1 LETKFVVVFPGI
13 FLQSI
18 DCSKVLEVFRQ
29 IHKDKYVIKLR
40 ESVNWKEQ
48 SFLFEFSKNFIEQA
62 YKGYKQKGEKEFER
76 AKSIELIFV
85 QSYEAKL
92 IHVGVLYIRVN
103 IPDEWDNFRKQL
115 AENELR
121 FQFYHV
127 AKNLFNV
134 IQQLDKL
141 EPTEFK
147 KFYTYLGVDGMEG
160 LARKFTREL
169 KQSFAENLIR
179 LHDLLENFRQS
190 LGTTKLFQF
199 TILQKHKAFKLLMEF
214 RSKRIDEYEMLIEKE
229 FISLLRRVLTEDT
242 SIHIPLSLAQEGLML
257 HEKIGEGLER
267 LREIFSSQLEISSTF
282 FEVIG
287 LTITL
292 TGIAFSILPPTS
304 STTLVLPISIVFLW
318 ELVSLLN
325 YSMGSMVEREL
336 RSLISH
342 SKVYR

>member
-1 LETKFVVVFPGI
+1 LETQFVAVFPGV

-18 DCSKVLEVFRQ
+18 DCSKVLEVFQQ

-40 ESVNWKEQ
+40 QPVNWKEQ
-48 SFLFEFSKNFIEQA
+48 SFLFEFSKNFIKEA
-62 YKGYKQKGEKEFER
+62 YTGYRQKGEREFER
-76 AKSIELIFV
+76 AKSIELIFI

-92 IHVGVLYIRVN
+92 IHVGVIYIRVS

-134 IQQLDKL
+134 LQQLEKL
-141 EPTEFK
+141 ELTEFK

-179 LHDLLENFRQS
+179 FHDLLERFRQS
-190 LGTTKLFQF
+190 LGTTKLFQL
-199 TILQKHKAFKLLMEF
+199 TILQKHKAFKRLMEF
-214 RSKRIDEYEMLIEKE
+214 RSKRIDEYKVLIERE
-229 FISLLRRVLTEDT
+229 FISLLRRISTADN
-242 SIHIPLSLAQEGLML
+242 SIHIPLNLAEEGLML
-257 HEKIGEGLER
+257 YQKFGDGLER
-267 LREIFSSQLEISSTF
+267 LRELFSSQLEISSTF

-292 TGIAFSILPPTS
+292 SGIAFSILPPAS
-304 STTLVLPISIVFLW
+304 STTLVLLVSIVFLW
-318 ELVSLLN
+318 ELVSLFN
-325 YSMGSMVEREL
+325 YSMGSIVEREMQ
-336 RSLISH
+336 SLISQ